1 MRTES
6 QYSWEVQSRW
16 ELQSPPL
23 CGDDGGEDG
32 EVHDQLADQPER
44 VVLPSVVNRTRM

>member
-23 CGDDGGEDG
+23 CSRRAAG
-32 EVHDQLADQPER
+32 
-44 VVLPSVVNRTRM
+44 PSVVLVVAAVVAEG